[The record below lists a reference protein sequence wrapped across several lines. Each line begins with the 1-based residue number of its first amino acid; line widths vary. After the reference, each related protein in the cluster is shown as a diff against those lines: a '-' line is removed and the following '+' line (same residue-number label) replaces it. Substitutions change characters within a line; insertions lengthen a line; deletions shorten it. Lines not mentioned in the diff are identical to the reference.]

1 MADDTTARAPGHAPA
16 KGRRFSGTA
25 EEGDVRWR
33 QGHRERHLPSPKIR
47 LRPSVRISICLA
59 CAASLFLASLCGCSS
74 STPQGAVRE
83 FLDACMRG
91 DRERAAAR
99 TVEHDLSGYLGGE
112 EFFASP
118 EFTFR
123 VELTEMGEDRAVVTV
138 RFSREEEE
146 VAVPYV
152 CRYVGGRWMVAL
164 RETERL
170 WWPDIESLGEGTGG
184 TVDH

>member
-1 MADDTTARAPGHAPA
+1 MADDMKARTPGHAPA
-16 KGRRFSGTA
+16 KGRRVSCTA
-25 EEGDVRWR
+25 EEDDRRRR
-33 QGHRERHLPSPKIR
+33 QGRRGRRIPFPR
-47 LRPSVRISICLA
+47 ACFRPSVWISIGLI
-59 CAASLFLASLCGCSS
+59 CAASLLLAPTYGCSS

-99 TVEHDLSGYLGGE
+99 TVERDLSGYLGGE
-112 EFFASP
+112 EFFSSP